1 MAFLQESKIQQIEK
15 AIKSNERLI
24 KKADTMLREKNVDK
38 KFQRFLIEDK
48 KRLLEDRKTFNRMLN
63 QAKQKSK

>member
-24 KKADTMLREKNVDK
+24 KKADTMLREKSVDK

-48 KRLLEDRKTFNRMLN
+48 KRMLEDRKTFNRMLN